1 MYAKQT
7 QTDAVCV
14 KDKVSDDEGE
24 EETAEPSRD
33 LQAAGLKGG
42 HKDDTIE
49 PEKQVHTTCTLGLP
63 LGQACLIVEHCTV
76 EWPCS
81 VVVV

>member
-14 KDKVSDDEGE
+14 KDKMSDDEGE
-24 EETAEPSRD
+24 EESTETSRD
-33 LQAAGLKGG
+33 LQAAGAKGG

-49 PEKQVHTTCTLGLP
+49 PEKQVHQSGVCWNALGHWARHGTL
-63 LGQACLIVEHCTV
+63 
-76 EWPCS
+76 CS
-81 VVVV
+81 VPVVS